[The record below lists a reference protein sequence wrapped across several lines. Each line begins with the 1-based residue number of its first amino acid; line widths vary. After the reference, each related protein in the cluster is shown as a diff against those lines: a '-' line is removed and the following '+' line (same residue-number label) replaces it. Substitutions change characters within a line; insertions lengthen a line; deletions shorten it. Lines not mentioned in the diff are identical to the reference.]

1 MTFWVPDG
9 LYLFFGGII
18 SYGNFVLCIFFTFEL
33 WGGFCPRGLCR
44 KGFCP
49 SEFLSFGDFVLG
61 DFVLGNFVLGN
72 FMNFGF

>member
-1 MTFWVPDG
+1 MGYICFLGG
-9 LYLFFGGII
+9 LFPMGIL
-18 SYGNFVLCIFFTFEL
+18 SYAFFFTFEL